1 MRDFLIHQWWLLAA
15 VIGSLVPLIL
25 QFARRGFT
33 GTLLE
38 LDRRWIFLLMLWSVL
53 VPIYY
58 VGVTG
63 RTFPEVPSAL
73 SRAVFDEI
81 ERLKPGDP
89 VLLSFDYDPT
99 AEGELG
105 PMATAF
111 VRHAV
116 EKKLRMYFMAL
127 WPVGAQMID
136 NTIDKVIRA
145 DFPDLVYGRDYVN
158 LGYKSGNEGVIK
170 VILTNLRALYTTDT
184 KGTALQDI
192 PMMRGIENIQQ
203 MKLVINVG
211 AGYPGTKEWVQYAV
225 IPYPDK
231 IRLVAGNTGV
241 QATQIYPYVP
251 LQVPGLLGA
260 IKGAA
265 EYEKLVI
272 DKYGG
277 PNPDPKYLDGL
288 RRMGPQLFAHLL
300 VIGLIVVA
308 NVLYFLNRRRE
319 RHT

>member
-1 MRDFLIHQWWLLAA
+1 MLDFVVQQWWLVAA
-15 VIGSLVPLIL
+15 VIVSLIPLIL
-25 QFARRGFT
+25 QFVRRGFT
-33 GTLLE
+33 GALDN

-63 RTFPEVPSAL
+63 KTFPEIPSAL
-73 SRAVFDEI
+73 AQATFDEI
-81 ERLKPGDP
+81 ERLRPGDP

-99 AEGELG
+99 GQGELD

-111 VRHAV
+111 VKHAA
-116 EKKLRMYFMAL
+116 EKKLKMYFMTL
-127 WPVGAQMID
+127 WAPGAQMID
-136 NTIDKVIRA
+136 NTIQKVILS

-170 VILTNLRALYTTDT
+170 VIVTNIRALYTTDT

-192 PMMRGIENIQQ
+192 PMMRGIQNVQQ

-225 IPYPDK
+225 VPYPDK
-231 IRLVAGNTGV
+231 IHLVAGNTGV
-241 QATQIYPYVP
+241 QATQTYPYVP
-251 LQVPGLLGA
+251 RQVPGLLAA

-277 PNPDPKYLDGL
+277 PHPNPKYLDGL
-288 RRMGPQLFAHLL
+288 RRMGPQLFGHLL
-300 VIGLIVVA
+300 IIALIVVA
-308 NVLYFLNRRRE
+308 NIQYFLDKRRE
-319 RHT
+319 RRA

>member
-1 MRDFLIHQWWLLAA
+1 MVDFIINQWWLALV
-15 VIGSLVPLIL
+15 VIGSLIPMVLK
-25 QFARRGFT
+25 FARDGFVA
-33 GTLLE
+33 TLQT

-73 SRAVFDEI
+73 ARATFDEI

-89 VLLSFDYDPT
+89 VLLSFDYDP
-99 AEGELG
+99 ASEGELG

-111 VRHAV
+111 VRHTA
-116 EKKLRMYFMAL
+116 EKKLKMYFMAL
-127 WPVGAQMID
+127 WPVGAQMAE
-136 NTIDKVIRA
+136 NTINKVIKA
-145 DFPDLVYGRDYVN
+145 DFPQLVYGEDYVN
-158 LGYKSGNEGVIK
+158 LGYKSGYEGVIK
-170 VILTNLRALYTTDT
+170 VIVTNLRELYTTDI
-184 KGTALQDI
+184 KGTALQNI
-192 PMMRGIENIQQ
+192 PMMRGIDNIQQ

-225 IPYPDK
+225 VPYPDK

-251 LQVPGLLGA
+251 VQVPGLLGA

-288 RRMGPQLFAHLL
+288 RRMGPQLFGHLL
-300 VIGLIVVA
+300 IIGLIVVA
-308 NVLYFLNRRRE
+308 NVLYFLNKKQEKRA
-319 RHT
+319 